1 MQGLSLYSGLAKLK
15 GVSMNNYML
24 IALIIVGVVL
34 ILTLV
39 FSILAFVSSGKRND
53 ESKYMAEL
61 INNLEKNIIKDSH
74 EGFIKI
80 MNQNQHNSDSF
91 NRNVQTS
98 IEKLNDTNEKKLNEI
113 RNANEEKLN
122 VIERNINEKLDK
134 SLNDRLDSSFKT
146 IADQLQNLQVTN
158 GKLLNMS
165 STITDLQKSL
175 SNVKTRGVFGEKQ
188 LDDILSN
195 IMTQNMYETQFR
207 LKNND
212 EKKIDFAIKIPNKD
226 DDGFIY
232 LPIDAKFPNDRYND
246 VIEASEKRDEEAL
259 KIAIKNLKD
268 EVLKQA
274 KSISEKYI
282 EPPITTEFAIMFLPT
297 EGLYA
302 ECLRIKDLADVC
314 QKDFNVLLAGP
325 TTITALINSFSIG
338 FKFLQVNKNSK
349 EIAKILQAIKVQYGR
364 FGEEI
369 DKTKKSLE
377 SATRST
383 DQLAKRNQMI
393 TSKLKSFDEID
404 MSSSDEILGI
414 EES

>member
-1 MQGLSLYSGLAKLK
+1 MQGLSLYSGLVKLK

-297 EGLYA
+297 EGIYA